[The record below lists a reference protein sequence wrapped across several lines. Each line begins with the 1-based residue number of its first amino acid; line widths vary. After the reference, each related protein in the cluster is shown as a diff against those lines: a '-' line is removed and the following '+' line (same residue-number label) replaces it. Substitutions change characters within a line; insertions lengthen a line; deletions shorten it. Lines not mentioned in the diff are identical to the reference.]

1 LPINNIKKY
10 FKNSFNK
17 IIKYIDLFFLLYYN
31 YNREKGII
39 IIKGA
44 FMIFGEYLKLLRS
57 EKEISLRTLAKMLEM
72 DAGNLSKLERG
83 IIKPPQN
90 EDIINKISNVLNLNK
105 DQKKRLIDLASSS
118 NGDYPM
124 DIKESLSENTAIP
137 ILLRTI
143 SNKRLTDAEIM
154 ELTKKINEEY

>member
-1 LPINNIKKY
+1 
-10 FKNSFNK
+10 
-17 IIKYIDLFFLLYYN
+17 
-31 YNREKGII
+31 
-39 IIKGA
+39 
-44 FMIFGEYLKLLRS
+44 MIFGEYLKLLRS